1 MYGHGFSCIKNT
13 NNIGRVACI
22 TMDSWKNEVLI
33 RENHKKD
40 KDDLLKTI
48 GIENVKVTIFL
59 TDLTFL
65 TPKLTN
71 YQSNLLYF
79 CD

>member
-1 MYGHGFSCIKNT
+1 MDICIKDT
-13 NNIGRVACI
+13 NNVSRVACI
-22 TMDSWKNEVLI
+22 TMDSWKM
-33 RENHKKD
+33 RSSSDENIKKD

-48 GIENVKVTIFL
+48 EINNVKATIFV

-65 TPKLTN
+65 TPKLTI
-71 YQSNLLYF
+71 YQSNLWYF

>member
-1 MYGHGFSCIKNT
+1 
-13 NNIGRVACI
+13 
-22 TMDSWKNEVLI
+22 MDSWKNEVLI

-48 GIENVKVTIFL
+48 GIENVKATIFL
-59 TDLTFL
+59 TDLALL

-71 YQSNLLYF
+71 YQSNLWYF